1 MTTEEGRSA
10 RDPVALQE
18 ETTEPETEAARQAM
32 AGLRAIWTATGQM
45 QEEPL
50 GLECRPGPE
59 GCSASIGFDGLADT
73 VEPTTDTAD
82 AIARLRRAWKTTLA
96 REGKLRHPEDD

>member
-1 MTTEEGRSA
+1 M
-10 RDPVALQE
+10 DPVARQE
-18 ETTEPETEAARQAM
+18 ETTEPQTEVARQAM

-59 GCSASIGFDGLADT
+59 GCSASIGFDGLADSA
-73 VEPTTDTAD
+73 EATTDAAD
-82 AIARLRRAWKTTLA
+82 AIARLRRGWKSTLA
-96 REGKLRHPEDD
+96 REGKLREAPDG